1 MDRRFKKFIALVESG
16 SFSVAARRLKVSQP
30 AITIAVTSL
39 ERIIGHRL
47 IIRNKREIQLTK
59 EGRIVYE
66 AALRIQSELDYMD
79 SLLASDPLPQRP
91 LRVGMIDSIAHL
103 LITNPSEPNVSNTL
117 DLTIDN
123 SERII
128 RDIELH
134 RLDFG
139 IIIGQQTPL
148 SSSFRVTEIEP
159 ESFIFVQSVAKKHQA
174 STQVINDWLAF
185 NQSSTTFR
193 LFKRIFEE
201 RNITVN
207 PSFYSTS
214 LDLIKLMAING
225 QGTALLPAHFIQPE
239 LASGSLVPLKI
250 DRFLRPI
257 WLVQPTNTT
266 TPTAQSIAHRISSLL
281 LAANEVTKN

>member
-16 SFSVAARRLKVSQP
+16 SFSVAARRLKVTQP

-103 LITNPSEPNVSNTL
+103 LITNPSEPNVLNTL
-117 DLTIDN
+117 DLIIDN

-148 SSSFRVTEIEP
+148 GSSFRVTEIES
-159 ESFIFVQSVAKKHQA
+159 ESFIFVQSAAKKHQA
-174 STQVINDWLAF
+174 SHQVINDWLAF

-193 LFKRIFEE
+193 LFKRVFEE

-207 PSFYSTS
+207 PSLYSTS

-239 LASGSLVPLKI
+239 LASGALVPLKI
-250 DRFLRPI
+250 DQFLRPI

-281 LAANEVTKN
+281 VANNEPPKA